1 MAHDHPHHD
10 HPHKMSG
17 RGSRTQSLVWTLAF
31 VVAYTVAEVLGGLWS
46 GSLALLADAGHMVS
60 DAAALALTLFAIRFA
75 RKAPTA
81 ERTYGFHRAEI
92 LAALVNGVTL
102 IAIAIFIC
110 IEAYER
116 LQHPTEVQGGLMLGV
131 AAGGLVVN
139 LAGLWLLHGGHE
151 HDLNVRGAWL
161 HVLTDA
167 LGSVQA
173 IVAGVL
179 IVAYGWHWVDS
190 LASILIALLVVYSA
204 WSLITQ
210 SLSVLM
216 EGAPRHIKV
225 DDVREALKG
234 LETVEDVHDLHIWSI
249 TSGFVSLS
257 AHLVVNETSNHRL
270 VLESSERLLADRFC
284 IRHTTIQID
293 SCTSCDQ
300 AHHGVHHQAMAE
312 AGLPAASFDR

>member
-1 MAHDHPHHD
+1 MHDHAHGPGH
-10 HPHKMSG
+10 G
-17 RGSRTQSLVWTLAF
+17 ARTRPLAWTLAL
-31 VVAYTVAEVLGGLWS
+31 VVAYTAAEVIGGIWS

-75 RKAPTA
+75 RRAPTP

-102 IAIAIFIC
+102 VIIALFIFM
-110 IEAYER
+110 EAYER
-116 LQHPTEVQGGLMLGV
+116 FQNPPQVEGGLMLGV

-139 LAGLWLLHGGHE
+139 LAGLWLLHGGHS

-179 IVAYGWHWVDS
+179 IVMYGWYWVDPI
-190 LASILIALLVVYSA
+190 ASILIALLVIYSA
-204 WSLITQ
+204 FLLISQ
-210 SLSVLM
+210 SVHVLM
-216 EGAPRHIKV
+216 EGAPGHINV
-225 DDVREALKG
+225 DEVRAALIA
-234 LETVEDVHDLHIWSI
+234 LDTVEDVHDLHIWSI

-257 AHLVVNETSNHRL
+257 AHIVVSETCDHRA
-270 VLESSERLLADRFC
+270 VLRSSERVLVERFG
-284 IRHTTIQID
+284 IRHTTIQVD
-293 SCTSCDQ
+293 SCESCDQ
-300 AHHGVHHQAMAE
+300 AHHDVHQHSF
-312 AGLPAASFDR
+312 AGHH

>member
-1 MAHDHPHHD
+1 MHDHAHR
-10 HPHKMSG
+10 SG
-17 RGSRTQSLVWTLAF
+17 PGARTRPLAWTLAL
-31 VVAYTVAEVLGGLWS
+31 VVVYTAAEVIGGIWS

-75 RKAPTA
+75 RRAPTP

-102 IAIAIFIC
+102 VIIALFIFM
-110 IEAYER
+110 EAYER
-116 LQHPTEVQGGLMLGV
+116 FQSPPPVEGDLMLGV

-139 LAGLWLLHGGHE
+139 LAGLWLLHGGHS

-179 IVAYGWHWVDS
+179 IVMYGWYWVDPI
-190 LASILIALLVVYSA
+190 ASILIALLVIYSA
-204 WSLITQ
+204 FLLISQ
-210 SLSVLM
+210 SVHVLM
-216 EGAPRHIKV
+216 EGAPGHINV
-225 DDVREALKG
+225 DEVRAALAA
-234 LETVEDVHDLHIWSI
+234 LDTVEDVHDLHIWSI

-257 AHLVVNETSNHRL
+257 AHIVVNETSDHRAIL
-270 VLESSERLLADRFC
+270 RSSERLLVERFG
-284 IRHTTIQID
+284 IRHTTIQVD
-293 SCTSCDQ
+293 SCERCDQ
-300 AHHGVHHQAMAE
+300 AHHDVHQHSF
-312 AGLPAASFDR
+312 AGHH